1 MEQCLINQHM
11 NRKVVWH
18 FVTEQMH
25 GRRKRNTLNRLFKR
39 LKIQRINDHVRL
51 LNDHDDG
58 TGYLVTGTD
67 KALVIDTMYGQE
79 DLKEAVKTLTDLP
92 LMLVNTHGHFDHTYG
107 NLYFD
112 KAYIH
117 PADIGIAE
125 AYFKADGFV
134 QMMKETGRKPAEFEP
149 ITEGTVIDLGGIE
162 LEIYETPGHTPGSI
176 VLLDRKDRILFS
188 GDTVIEQTWMQLP
201 ECCEMNVMLQSLDR
215 IQKLRPYFDYILC
228 GHSHGLEDASLCE
241 AQRQAVWEICN
252 GQVQNDEPYVYYG
265 GTCKAHPYGRDP
277 RRIVYDPDKKGMDT
291 EHLIMPDELLK
302 VIRSSV
308 E

>member
-1 MEQCLINQHM
+1 MQNP
-11 NRKVVWH
+11 
-18 FVTEQMH
+18 
-25 GRRKRNTLNRLFKR
+25 NRLFKR
-39 LKIQRINDHVRL
+39 LKIQRINDHIWL

-117 PADIGIAE
+117 PADIGIAN

-134 QMMKETGRKPAEFEP
+134 QMMKESGRKPAEFEP
-149 ITEGTVIDLGGIE
+149 ILEGTVIDLGGIE

-176 VLLDRKDRILFS
+176 LLLDRKCRVLLS
-188 GDTVIEQTWMQLP
+188 GDTCARRLLYGLHEQ
-201 ECCEMNVMLQSLDR
+201 VS
-215 IQKLRPYFDYILC
+215 FDEFC
-228 GHSHGLEDASLCE
+228 ASLE
-241 AQRQAVWEICN
+241 NV
-252 GQVQNDEPYVYYG
+252 
-265 GTCKAHPYGRDP
+265 K
-277 RRIVYDPDKKGMDT
+277 
-291 EHLIMPDELLK
+291 
-302 VIRSSV
+302 
-308 E
+308 

>member
-1 MEQCLINQHM
+1 M
-11 NRKVVWH
+11 NGKVVWH

-25 GRRKRNTLNRLFKR
+25 GQRKRNTLNRLFKR
-39 LKIQRINDHVRL
+39 LKIQRINDHIWL

-67 KALVIDTMYGQE
+67 K
-79 DLKEAVKTLTDLP
+79 DLP

-117 PADIGIAE
+117 PADIGIAN

-134 QMMKETGRKPAEFEP
+134 QMMKESGRKPAEFEP
-149 ITEGTVIDLGGIE
+149 ILEGTVIDLGGIE

-201 ECCEMNVMLQSLDR
+201 ECCEMNVMLQSLDKL
-215 IQKLRPYFDYILC
+215 QKLRPYFDYILC

-252 GQVQNDEPYVYYG
+252 GQVQNDELYVYYG
-265 GTCKAHPYGRDP
+265 GTCRAHPYGRDP

-302 VIRSSV
+302 VIRSSM

>member
-1 MEQCLINQHM
+1 M

-134 QMMKETGRKPAEFEP
+134 QMMKETGRRPAEFEP
-149 ITEGTVIDLGGIE
+149 ILEGTVIDLGGIE

-176 VLLDRKDRILFS
+176 VLLDRKAWRDFARIIRISRFMS
-188 GDTVIEQTWMQLP
+188 DTLTVVSMTTLTSVP
-201 ECCEMNVMLQSLDR
+201 VSVMPATVSSER
-215 IQKLRPYFDYILC
+215 SK
-228 GHSHGLEDASLCE
+228 
-241 AQRQAVWEICN
+241 QRNKI
-252 GQVQNDEPYVYYG
+252 GIP
-265 GTCKAHPYGRDP
+265 
-277 RRIVYDPDKKGMDT
+277 
-291 EHLIMPDELLK
+291 
-302 VIRSSV
+302 
-308 E
+308 